1 MSDQKVGKK
10 IQKQNKKD
18 EKVKKMTKK
27 THFLSVFPRFSK
39 KHHSLVFSLGF
50 QKRSTFLE
58 LNVEW
63 RGGGWHCYKEAK

>member
-27 THFLSVFPRFSK
+27 THFL
-39 KHHSLVFSLGF
+39 
-50 QKRSTFLE
+50 
-58 LNVEW
+58 
-63 RGGGWHCYKEAK
+63 

>member
-18 EKVKKMTKK
+18 EIVKKMTKK

-39 KHHSLVFSLGF
+39 KHHSLVFSRGF
-50 QKRSTFLE
+50 QKAVF
-58 LNVEW
+58 
-63 RGGGWHCYKEAK
+63 